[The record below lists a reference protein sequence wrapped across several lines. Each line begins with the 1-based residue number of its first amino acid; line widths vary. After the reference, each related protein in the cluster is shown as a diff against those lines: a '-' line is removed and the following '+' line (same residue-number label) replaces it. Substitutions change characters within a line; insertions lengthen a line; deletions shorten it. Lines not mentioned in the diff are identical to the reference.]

1 MGKCKNNSLIF
12 LVHCACSR
20 DSFIHEHKDLPFET
34 AGSLFKEAETG
45 IVPSIDFQMKM
56 CSKL

>member
-1 MGKCKNNSLIF
+1 MNIKICHSKQQGPLI
-12 LVHCACSR
+12 
-20 DSFIHEHKDLPFET
+20 
-34 AGSLFKEAETG
+34 EAETG

>member
-1 MGKCKNNSLIF
+1 MNIKICRSEQHG
-12 LVHCACSR
+12 
-20 DSFIHEHKDLPFET
+20 PY
-34 AGSLFKEAETG
+34 KEAETG